1 MEKNR
6 FMKLELKRT
15 FFAEKYTIGKLSI
28 DGVLF
33 CDTLEDKNRDLNKDG
48 DLKDNGETKVF
59 GETAIPFGTY
69 EIIMNESQRF
79 KRKMPL
85 LLSVPSFAGIRI
97 HAGSKAEHS
106 HGCILVGK
114 NTIKG
119 GLTDSKAFE
128 VKLYALLN
136 KAFDNKE
143 KIEIEIK

>member
-1 MEKNR
+1 
-6 FMKLELKRT
+6 MKLELKRT
-15 FFAEKYTIGKLSI
+15 FFAENYTIGKLSI

-48 DLKDNGETKVF
+48 DLKDKGETKVF
-59 GETAIPFGTY
+59 GQTAIPFGTY

-85 LLSVPSFAGIRI
+85 LLNVPSFAGIRI
-97 HAGSKAEHS
+97 HSGSKAEHS

-119 GLTDSKAFE
+119 GLTNSKAFE
-128 VKLYALLN
+128 VKLYEILN

-143 KIEIEIK
+143 KIEIEVK

>member
-1 MEKNR
+1 
-6 FMKLELKRT
+6 MKLELKRT
-15 FFAEKYTIGKLSI
+15 FFAETYTIGKLSI

-48 DLKDNGETKVF
+48 DLKDKGETKVF
-59 GETAIPFGTY
+59 GQTAIPFGTY

-85 LLSVPSFAGIRI
+85 LLNVPSFAGIRI
-97 HAGSKAEHS
+97 HSGSKAEHS

-119 GLTDSKAFE
+119 GLTESKPFE
-128 VKLYALLN
+128 IKLYEYRRSCSNNKIKALI
-136 KAFDNKE
+136 A
-143 KIEIEIK
+143 

>member
-1 MEKNR
+1 
-6 FMKLELKRT
+6 MKLELKRT
-15 FFAEKYTIGKLSI
+15 FFAETYTIGKLSI

-48 DLKDNGETKVF
+48 DLKDKGETKVF
-59 GETAIPFGTY
+59 GQTAIPFGTY

-85 LLSVPSFAGIRI
+85 LLNVPSFAGIRI
-97 HAGSKAEHS
+97 HSGSKAEHS

-119 GLTDSKAFE
+119 GLTESKPFE
-128 VKLYALLN
+128 IKLYEILN

-143 KIEIEIK
+143 KIEIEVK

>member
-1 MEKNR
+1 
-6 FMKLELKRT
+6 MKLELKRT
-15 FFAEKYTIGKLSI
+15 FFAETYTIGKLSI

-48 DLKDNGETKVF
+48 DLKDKGETKVF

-85 LLSVPSFAGIRI
+85 LLNVPSFAGIRI
-97 HAGSKAEHS
+97 HSGSKAEHS

-119 GLTDSKAFE
+119 GLTESKVFE
-128 VKLYALLN
+128 KKLYDLLN
-136 KAFDNKE
+136 EAFDKKE